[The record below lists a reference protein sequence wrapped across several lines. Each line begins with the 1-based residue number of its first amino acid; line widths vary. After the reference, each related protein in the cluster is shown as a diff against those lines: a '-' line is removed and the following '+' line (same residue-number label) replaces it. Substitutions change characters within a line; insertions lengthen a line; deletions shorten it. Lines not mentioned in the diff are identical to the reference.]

1 VRLKQKTHIYLL
13 LVLILALFTSN
24 GNSQSWGEFKDDI
37 IYSWDTSINFGK
49 AILQPDQS
57 DLRALAVSSFFVVA
71 SSALDRTGRDFSQN
85 NHNAFLDS
93 FFKIDHYYGDRKIMM
108 FGPVALYAAGF
119 LSGYRDLKDT
129 GLQTL
134 QAVLYTGLITS
145 AMKDAIGRSRPYRN
159 KGPYDFEPFAIREE
173 NRSFWS
179 GHSSVTFAASTVLAN
194 RIDNVYWKIFWYG
207 ASTCVAGARMYHDK
221 HWLSDVVAG
230 ALVGYAVG
238 SFVSHQGEK
247 RYKDNKEIRESAGLT
262 RDGFYINFY
271 IPLNK

>member
-1 VRLKQKTHIYLL
+1 MA
-13 LVLILALFTSN
+13 LAPVN
-24 GNSQSWGEFKDDI
+24 GRSQSLNELKDDI
-37 IYSWDTSINFGK
+37 IYSWDTSLNFAK
-49 AILQPDQS
+49 SILQPDRN
-57 DLRALAVSSFFVVA
+57 DIKTLAIGSFFVVA
-71 SSALDRTGRDFSQN
+71 SSALDKAGRDVSQN
-85 NHNAFLDS
+85 NHKPFLDS
-93 FFKIDHYYGDRKIMM
+93 IFKIDNYYGHRNYMIL
-108 FGPVALYAAGF
+108 GPVALYAAGF

-179 GHSSVTFAASTVLAN
+179 GHSSVTFATSTVLAN
-194 RIDNVYWKIFWYG
+194 RIDNMYWKIFWYG
-207 ASTCVAGARMYHDK
+207 ASTCVVGARVYHDK

-247 RYKDNKEIRESAGLT
+247 RYKDNNEIRESAGLT
-262 RDGFYINFY
+262 RDGFTFQIT
-271 IPLNK
+271 IPIR